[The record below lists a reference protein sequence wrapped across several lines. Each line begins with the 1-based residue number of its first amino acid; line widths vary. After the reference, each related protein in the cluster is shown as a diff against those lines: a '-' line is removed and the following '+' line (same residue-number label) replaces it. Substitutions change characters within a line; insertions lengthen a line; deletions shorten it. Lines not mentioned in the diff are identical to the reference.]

1 MEKMQAFK
9 YGVTV
14 AEVVSI
20 LEKRGNKVT
29 VVDGQIYVVLHKVP
43 GDIGELFP
51 ITCLGEFLDAI
62 GAG

>member
-43 GDIGELFP
+43 H
-51 ITCLGEFLDAI
+51 AHNSV
-62 GAG
+62 